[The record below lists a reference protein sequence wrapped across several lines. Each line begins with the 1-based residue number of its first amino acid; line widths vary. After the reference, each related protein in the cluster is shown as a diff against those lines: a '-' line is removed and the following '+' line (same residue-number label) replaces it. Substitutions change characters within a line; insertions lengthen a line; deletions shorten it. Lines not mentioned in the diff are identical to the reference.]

1 MEEKGIPGVPI
12 VSVYGGIDIG
22 FELPYFFRADAAGE
36 YAFKVEVEIKAFFG
50 ILDGKAGS
58 KMYELVITVNNEIS
72 GSVAASLH
80 VGAIA
85 DLREFTTGI
94 CVFFVCTGPRLSVR
108 QDVYVGFYVLAGA
121 ALNKD
126 CVEGPTQLATTFTDW
141 DYHQADKDRC
151 QLKKDGSFLFGG
163 YMQIPRLAVSLVM
176 TTSLGTDGPGA
187 DAPWKDFE
195 IEKMMYGE
203 GGDPN
208 VFLGALFDPICE
220 GGGSSAVLTTCEAE
234 DEQSAL
240 GGLPQCAYYTRITVA
255 KNVAALSDTSA
266 AGSFGDFEKVKG
278 PGPALPPAPSPP
290 EL

>member
-1 MEEKGIPGVPI
+1 
-12 VSVYGGIDIG
+12 
-22 FELPYFFRADAAGE
+22 
-36 YAFKVEVEIKAFFG
+36 
-50 ILDGKAGS
+50 
-58 KMYELVITVNNEIS
+58 
-72 GSVAASLH
+72 
-80 VGAIA
+80 
-85 DLREFTTGI
+85 
-94 CVFFVCTGPRLSVR
+94 
-108 QDVYVGFYVLAGA
+108 
-121 ALNKD
+121 
-126 CVEGPTQLATTFTDW
+126 
-141 DYHQADKDRC
+141 
-151 QLKKDGSFLFGG
+151 
-163 YMQIPRLAVSLVM
+163 M
-176 TTSLGTDGPGA
+176 TTSLGVDGEGA

-203 GGDPN
+203 DGDPN

>member
-1 MEEKGIPGVPI
+1 MAE
-12 VSVYGGIDIG
+12 
-22 FELPYFFRADAAGE
+22 R
-36 YAFKVEVEIKAFFG
+36 
-50 ILDGKAGS
+50 
-58 KMYELVITVNNEIS
+58 LVQN
-72 GSVAASLH
+72 
-80 VGAIA
+80 
-85 DLREFTTGI
+85 
-94 CVFFVCTGPRLSVR
+94 
-108 QDVYVGFYVLAGA
+108 
-121 ALNKD
+121 
-126 CVEGPTQLATTFTDW
+126 TQLATTFTDW

-240 GGLPQCAYYTRITVA
+240 GGLPQCAYILYQDNRGEERRRAERHQRCRILWRFRKGQRARPRVAPGAVAARTVKCNIFKA
-255 KNVAALSDTSA
+255 KNTFQA
-266 AGSFGDFEKVKG
+266 KY
-278 PGPALPPAPSPP
+278 
-290 EL
+290 